1 MIAPTIARP
10 TGETREARLRAEH
23 APLYSGCPAGIW
35 VPAADAAV
43 YVRSLNEVAE
53 ALQLAVPP
61 GDGRLSG
68 RHFEFR
74 GGSHGPRGRRTA
86 RTRANDRPPRRP

>member
-1 MIAPTIARP
+1 MNAPTIARP

-23 APLYSGCPAGIW
+23 AQLYAGCPANIW

-43 YVRSLNEVAE
+43 YVRSLGEVAE
-53 ALQLAVPP
+53 VLQLAVPP
-61 GDGRLSG
+61 SDGRLNG

-74 GGSHGPRGRRTA
+74 GGNQGPRGRRTA
-86 RTRANDRPPRRP
+86 RTRANDRRQPR